1 VNWKIVKSKF
11 QIRLYIQLHRVHH
24 VKPHVRIVQGCA
36 AGKLFVA
43 KTRIV
48 RPAVKMGPNVQRSSF
63 GASRLPLGK
72 VLILAALVPLL
83 GTLYVYFN
91 VAFPSFLNFNRVGLL
106 KDTCWAETV
115 VHPVLLWRKVPLIVY

>member
-1 VNWKIVKSKF
+1 MTWKIVKSKF